1 MKYGS
6 GLMVHLLRLVCLSM
20 KVAVSL
26 GSFIL
31 VLTLSLQLFGQPRD
45 VVVTIHLRGVF
56 QSKISMLTLS
66 PSGLFKPGPEI
77 KEVKNGEKSHLEITG
92 KYLPGEFVLRFDYLE
107 KEGSIPYPCEK
118 RIFISDQDL
127 ELWVNPMFCNSP
139 DSTWFE
145 KGELENSSFD
155 RFSSASGMK
164 KEQLG
169 LLQNFL
175 LNYDQPGSKFYQQGI
190 REYEQRR
197 QSYNK
202 WLSEK
207 TYEDRDL
214 FISTLYGFQYIPEI
228 SWEGSAADRTRS
240 LIAHYFDGIDFNNP
254 NLIKTSGINKF
265 LDGYVNLYGQ
275 MTTTVTQRDSLFPL
289 AGKTAIEKAKKGH
302 PLVYGW
308 MVDYFYRGYESN
320 NILTGMKVL
329 ESYLNDTACPTSK
342 RQEITRRLKGMESLI
357 AGSKA
362 PEIDLNDLNNQ
373 PFNLYQFQTG
383 SRYILIL
390 FWSAG
395 CSHCMETVKVLYPW
409 SRKPEIM
416 DQVSVIAIGLDETA
430 EDQARYQEEIKRL
443 TGWRHFHASEG
454 VRSKVAADYFILA
467 TPVMVLLNSAG
478 KEILAIPN
486 TPGELYELVH

>member
-1 MKYGS
+1 MHGS
-6 GLMVHLLRLVCLSM
+6 KSMVRLVRFPYLPVKMAVGFTCFVLFLISSFQLS
-20 KVAVSL
+20 
-26 GSFIL
+26 
-31 VLTLSLQLFGQPRD
+31 GQSRD
-45 VVVTIHLRGVF
+45 VVMTIHLRGVF
-56 QSKISMLTLS
+56 KSKISLLTLS

-77 KEVKNGEKSHLEITG
+77 KEVKNGEKAQLEIAP
-92 KYLPGEFVLRFDYLE
+92 KYLPGEFVLRFDYSE
-107 KEGSIPYPCEK
+107 KENSSPYPCEK

-127 ELWVNPMFCNSP
+127 ELQVNPMYCNAP
-139 DSTWFE
+139 DSTWFG
-145 KGELENSSFD
+145 KGELENTSFD
-155 RFSSASGMK
+155 RFSSESAKM

-175 LNYDQPGSKFYQQGI
+175 LNYDQTRSKFYQQGI

-197 QSYNK
+197 QSYNA

-207 TYEDRDL
+207 TKQNHDL

-228 SWEGSAADRTRS
+228 SWEGSEADRTRS
-240 LIAHYFDGIDFNNP
+240 LITHYFDGIDFNNP
-254 NLIKTSGINKF
+254 NLIKTSGMNKF
-265 LDGYVNLYGQ
+265 MDGYVNLYGQ
-275 MTTTVTQRDSLFPL
+275 MTTTIALRDSLFPL

-320 NILTGMKVL
+320 NIPAGMKVL
-329 ESYLNDTACPTSK
+329 ESYLNDPDCPTSK

-362 PEIDLNDLNNQ
+362 PDIQMNDISDQ
-373 PFNLYQFQTG
+373 PFNLYQFHTD

-395 CSHCMETVKVLYPW
+395 CSHCMETVKALYPW
-409 SRKPEIM
+409 SQKPEI
-416 DQVSVIAIGLDETA
+416 QNLVSVIAIGLDETA
-430 EDQARYQEEIKRL
+430 EDQIRYHEEVKQL
-443 TGWRHFHASEG
+443 TGWRHLHDPEG
-454 VRSKVAADYFILA
+454 VRSKVAGDYYILA

-486 TPGELYELVH
+486 SPGELYELVH

>member
-1 MKYGS
+1 MIHGS
-6 GLMVHLLRLVCLSM
+6 KHMVRLVRFLYPPVKMAFGLACFMLLLSSSM
-20 KVAVSL
+20 
-26 GSFIL
+26 
-31 VLTLSLQLFGQPRD
+31 QLFGQSRD
-45 VVVTIHLRGVF
+45 VVVTIYLRGVF

-77 KEVKNGEKSHLEITG
+77 KEVKNGEKTQLKIAAN
-92 KYLPGEFVLRFDYLE
+92 YLPGEFVLRFDYSE
-107 KEGSIPYPCEK
+107 KENSSPYPCEK

-127 ELWVNPMFCNSP
+127 ELRVNPMFCNAP

-145 KGELENSSFD
+145 KGELENTSFD
-155 RFSSASGMK
+155 RFSSESVMK

-207 TYEDRDL
+207 TYKDRGL

-228 SWEGSAADRTRS
+228 SWEGSETDRTRN
-240 LIAHYFDGIDFNNP
+240 LIAHYFDRIDFNNP
-254 NLIKTSGINKF
+254 NLIKTSGMNKF

-275 MTTTVTQRDSLFPL
+275 MSTTIALRDSLFPL

-320 NILTGMKVL
+320 NIPAGMKVL
-329 ESYLNDTACPTSK
+329 ESYLNDPACPTSK

-362 PEIDLNDLNNQ
+362 PDIEMNDISDQ
-373 PFNLYQFQTG
+373 PFNLYRFQTA

-395 CSHCMETVKVLYPW
+395 CSHCMETVKALNPW
-409 SRKPEIM
+409 SQKSEIR
-416 DQVSVIAIGLDETA
+416 DLISVIAIGLDETA
-430 EDQARYQEEIKRL
+430 EDQVRYHEEIKQL
-443 TGWRHFHASEG
+443 AGWQHFHAPEG
-454 VRSKVAADYFILA
+454 VRSKVASDYYILA
-467 TPVMVLLNSAG
+467 TPVMVLMNAAG
-478 KEILAIPN
+478 KEILAIPSS
-486 TPGELYELVH
+486 PAELYESVH